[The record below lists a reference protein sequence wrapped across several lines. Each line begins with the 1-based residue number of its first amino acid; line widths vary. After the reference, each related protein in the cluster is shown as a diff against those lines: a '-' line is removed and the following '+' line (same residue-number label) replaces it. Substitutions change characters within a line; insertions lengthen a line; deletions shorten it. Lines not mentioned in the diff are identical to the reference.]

1 MEKGIVREELWI
13 SEVLRIYIHIGK
25 INEVDLGYS
34 SLNKCNGAFRNSRA
48 VI

>member
-1 MEKGIVREELWI
+1 MEKGIVRPELWI

-25 INEVDLGYS
+25 INEVEFGYS
-34 SLNKCNGAFRNSRA
+34 LLNKCDGAFRNRRA